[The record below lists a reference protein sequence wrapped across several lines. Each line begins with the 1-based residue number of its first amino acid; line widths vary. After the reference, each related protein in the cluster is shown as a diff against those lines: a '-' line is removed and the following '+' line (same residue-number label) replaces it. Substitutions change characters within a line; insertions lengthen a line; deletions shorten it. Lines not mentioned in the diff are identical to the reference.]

1 MFSGYCLIMNKQF
14 RSNGMASR
22 TATSTDILLIKE
34 VDEKIA
40 G

>member
-1 MFSGYCLIMNKQF
+1 MNKQF
-14 RSNGMASR
+14 RPSGMASR
-22 TATSTDILLIKE
+22 TATSTDISLIKE